1 MRLIITEDNQLV
13 ADVRDY
19 DGPVPRPGDY
29 IHHPRSTEPVPGLHD
44 DGFMQVKR
52 VDWGIIA
59 RPGQKSVKHFVGAAE
74 PFVEVIV

>member
-1 MRLIITEDNQLV
+1 MRLIITQDDQLV
-13 ADVRDY
+13 ADVLDY

-29 IHHPRSTEPVPGLHD
+29 IHHPRGTEPVPGLHA

-52 VDWGIIA
+52 VDWGIIGRGA
-59 RPGQKSVKHFVGAAE
+59 GLPHFTGAAQ